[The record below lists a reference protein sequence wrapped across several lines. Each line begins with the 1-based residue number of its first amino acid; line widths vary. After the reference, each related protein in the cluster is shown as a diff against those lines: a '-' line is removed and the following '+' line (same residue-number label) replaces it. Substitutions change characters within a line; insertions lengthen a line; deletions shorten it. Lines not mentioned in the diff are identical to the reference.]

1 MSAPELPDALGQGLY
16 ADAAHRTHEE
26 PVSGCYECDLAAARL
41 VGAVMG
47 HAETTDAVE
56 RIFDRHVKAY
66 LRVRRTGRSP
76 VAEAHFSAMIRADIQ
91 ILRALGED
99 A

>member
-47 HAETTDAVE
+47 HSEAVDAIR
-56 RIFDRHVKAY
+56 RIFLRHIGA
-66 LRVRRTGRSP
+66 LARVLAAGGSDAAR
-76 VAEAHFSAMIRADIQ
+76 AHFSAMIRADIQ
-91 ILRALGED
+91 TLRALGEVV
-99 A
+99 